1 VRTSEIIN
9 EEINR
14 FYEKIKIEMKKT
26 LGGDEIL
33 LLFIYVTAK
42 SQLNNFYTHLKLIEN
57 FATSHILN
65 SISGYYFVT
74 LQVCLGHL
82 ENLADEAKNL
92 DEDENLLT
100 ETITNCLSEI
110 RKSFS
115 MKSKNKGKNLG
126 KRRISKSFMV

>member
-1 VRTSEIIN
+1 
-9 EEINR
+9 
-14 FYEKIKIEMKKT
+14 MKKT

-33 LLFIYVTAK
+33 LIFIYVTAK
-42 SQLNNFYTHLKLIEN
+42 SMLNNFYTHLKLIEN

-82 ENLADEAKNL
+82 ENLADEASSL
-92 DEDENLLT
+92 EEDENLLT
-100 ETITNCLSEI
+100 ETVTNCLSDI

-115 MKSKNKGKNLG
+115 VKSKSTGRKLG
-126 KRRISKSFMV
+126 RRRVSKSFMV